1 MEYRVLGR
9 TGIRISLM
17 SYGTGGPSKFGQN
30 TGLEYAQ
37 QERLIK
43 SALDLGINFFD
54 SSAQYGESEEILG
67 RALGGVPR
75 DSYALCTKWA
85 HQRAGKLADDP
96 SELAASVDQSL
107 DRFRTDYLDVMLFH
121 GLMQKQYRHVVDRLY
136 PEMVRLKEAGKI
148 RFVGFS
154 EMFTQD
160 PRHETVTEALRSD
173 AQFWDVVMLKYGI
186 LNQWAA
192 KEVFPLAIEHNV
204 GVLNMAPVR
213 LKMTR
218 PCQLEETVAEWK
230 RTGFI
235 QPGDL
240 PDNDPFGWLVR
251 DGIESVIAAGY
262 KFAADHPAV
271 SSVLTGTS
279 SEAHLKA
286 NVAALDHPRLPEAD
300 QKRLVALLGDSE
312 EKS

>member
-9 TGIRISLM
+9 TGIRGSLL

-30 TGLEYAQ
+30 TGLGFAE

-43 SALDLGINFFD
+43 ACVDLGVNLFD
-54 SSAQYGESEEILG
+54 SSAQYGGSEEILG
-67 RALGGVPR
+67 RALSGVPR
-75 DSYALCTKWA
+75 DRYVLCTKWGQ
-85 HQRAGKLADDP
+85 QRGGKLSEDP
-96 SELAASVDQSL
+96 AELTASVEKSL
-107 DRFRTDYLDVMLFH
+107 ARLRTDHIEVMLFH
-121 GLMQKQYRHVVDRLY
+121 GLMQHQYRHVVDRFY
-136 PEMVRLKEAGKI
+136 PEMVRLREAGKI
-148 RFVGFS
+148 RFAGFS

-160 PRHETVTEALRSD
+160 PRHETVAEALRSD
-173 AQFWDVVMLKYGI
+173 AQLWDVVMLKYGI
-186 LNQWAA
+186 LNQSAA
-192 KEVFPLAIEHNV
+192 KEAFPLALKHNV
-204 GVLNMAPVR
+204 GILNMAPVR

-218 PCQLEETVAEWK
+218 PGQLEETVAGWK

-235 QPGDL
+235 RPDDL
-240 PDNDPFGWLVR
+240 PDNDPFDWLVH
-251 DGIESVIAAGY
+251 DGVESIIAAGY

-279 SEAHLKA
+279 SKAHLKA
-286 NVAALDHPRLPEAD
+286 NVAALDHPKLPEAD